1 MAVMEQIVVDTSAY
15 SAFLRGDNKL
25 RPYFSAKK
33 SIVVPIIV
41 IGELRAGFAAG
52 NKQQE
57 NETRLRRFLDSPNV
71 EAVLI
76 TDNTTQLYAS
86 IYASLKAAGTPINT
100 NDMWIAALTLE
111 HHSLLLTLDSD
122 FNRVPDLLLAK
133 I

>member
-1 MAVMEQIVVDTSAY
+1 MAVMQQIMVDTSAY
-15 SAFLRGDNKL
+15 SAFLRGDIKL
-25 RPYFSAKK
+25 RPYFSAKN
-33 SIVVPIIV
+33 SITVPIIV

-57 NETRLRRFLDSPNV
+57 NETRLRKFLDSPNV
-71 EAVLI
+71 EAVSI
-76 TDNTTQLYAS
+76 TDNTTQLYAA
-86 IYASLKAAGTPINT
+86 IYARLKAAGTPINT

-111 HHSLLLTLDSD
+111 HDSLLLTLDSD